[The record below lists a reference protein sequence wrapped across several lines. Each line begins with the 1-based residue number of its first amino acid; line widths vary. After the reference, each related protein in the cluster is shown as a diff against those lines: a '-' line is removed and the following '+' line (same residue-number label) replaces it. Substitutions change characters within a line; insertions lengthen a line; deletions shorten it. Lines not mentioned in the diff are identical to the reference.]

1 MQGWV
6 SAEHIPDTEN
16 LLMKAEIFVGID
28 VSKDHLDIA
37 VRPSGEAW
45 REVHDQAGITR
56 LIDRLE
62 SLGPSLIVLE
72 ATGGMEIPLVASLL
86 DAGLPV
92 AVTNPRRVRDFARAT
107 GKLAKTDALDASM
120 LALFAETMR
129 PTPRPLPDAET
140 QRLGALLARRRQLM
154 EMLVAE
160 TNRLGSAPIYV
171 RPDIQK
177 HIDWLRQALN
187 ESDRGM
193 RELIRSSSLWR
204 ERDRILRS
212 TPGINHVTSTTLL
225 ADLPELGTLNRR
237 EIAALVGVA
246 PFNRDTGRLRGKRSI
261 YGGRAHVRATLYM
274 ATLVASRHNPV
285 IRDFYERLLAAGKPK
300 KLALTACMRRLLTI
314 LNAMLDHGVPWNG
327 GISTARCAI

>member
-1 MQGWV
+1 MQGRV
-6 SAEHIPDTEN
+6 SAEQIPNAEN
-16 LLMKAEIFVGID
+16 LLMKSEFFVGID
-28 VSKDHLDIA
+28 VSKDHLDVA

-45 REVHDQAGITR
+45 REAHDQAGIIR
-56 LIDRLE
+56 LLDRLQ

-86 DAGLPV
+86 AADLPV

-120 LALFAETMR
+120 LALFAEVMH
-129 PTPRPLPDAET
+129 PTPRPLPDPET
-140 QRLGALLARRRQLM
+140 QRLAALLTRRRQLI

-160 TNRLGSAPIYV
+160 KNRLGSAPNYL

-177 HIDWLRQALN
+177 HIDWLQQALD
-187 ESDRGM
+187 ESDRDVRG
-193 RELIRSSSLWR
+193 LIHSSSLWR
-204 ERDRILRS
+204 DRDHILRS
-212 TPGINHVTSTTLL
+212 TPGIGPVTSTTLL

-246 PFNRDTGRLRGKRSI
+246 PFNRDTGRFRGKRVI

-274 ATLVASRHNPV
+274 AALVASRHNPI
-285 IRDFYERLLAAGKPK
+285 IRDFYARLLAAGKPK

-314 LNAMLDHGVPWNG
+314 LNAMLNHGVPWNG
-327 GISTARCAI
+327 DMSMARCVT